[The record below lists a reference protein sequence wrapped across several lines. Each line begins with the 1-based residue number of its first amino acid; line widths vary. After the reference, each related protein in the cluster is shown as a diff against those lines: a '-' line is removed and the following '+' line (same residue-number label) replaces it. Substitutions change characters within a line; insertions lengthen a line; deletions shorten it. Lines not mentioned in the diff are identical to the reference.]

1 MDILPELK
9 IDNLVAPLPI
19 IQGGMSVGISLAGL
33 ASAVAREGG
42 IGVIGCAGIGML
54 ESDDSLDI
62 VERHNRALRHE
73 IRTARE
79 MSNGKGL
86 LGVNIMVAL
95 SNFEELARTAI
106 DEKIDIIFAGAG
118 LPLNLPK
125 LAIRNM
131 PTKFVPIVSSGR
143 AAAIIA
149 KRWIEKYNYVPDG
162 FVLEGPLA
170 GGHLG
175 FKLEE
180 IEDSNFTLDKLIL
193 PMLKIAHE
201 MEERFKRHVPVIPAG
216 GIYTGAD
223 IHQFLGLGAAGV
235 QMATRF
241 VTTHECDAAIG
252 FKQAYVASRPEDIL
266 IIKSPVGLPGRVLRN
281 MFVEEV
287 VAGRKRPFKCPYHC
301 IITCDVKKSPYCIA
315 LALVNAKLGDL
326 RNGFAFCGANAHRAK
341 EIISVKELINLLKD
355 EFCMEALKGRV
366 ENAKGCYGVR
376 AETGFQLS

>member
-1 MDILPELK
+1 MLPELK
-9 IDNLVAPLPI
+9 IDNLVAKLPI

-42 IGVIGCAGIGML
+42 IGVIGCAGIAML
-54 ESDDSLDI
+54 EPDDSSSI
-62 VERHNRALRHE
+62 VERSNRALRHE
-73 IRTARE
+73 IRKARE
-79 MSNGKGL
+79 MSSGKGL

-106 DEKIDIIFAGAG
+106 DERIDIIFAGAG

-125 LAIRNM
+125 LAIKNM
-131 PTKFVPIVSSGR
+131 PTKIIPIVSSGR

-180 IEDSNFTLDKLIL
+180 IEDSNFTLDKLLL
-193 PMLKIAHE
+193 PTLKIARE
-201 MEERFKRHVPVIPAG
+201 IEERFKRHVPVIAAG

-223 IHQFLGLGAAGV
+223 IHHFLELGASGV

-241 VTTHECDAAIG
+241 VTTHECDAAIE
-252 FKQAYVASRPEDIL
+252 FKQAYVNSRPEDIL

-281 MFVEEV
+281 KFVEEIV
-287 VAGRKRPFKCPYHC
+287 EGRQRPFNCPYHC

-315 LALVNAKLGDL
+315 LALVNAKLGNMS
-326 RNGFAFCGANAHRAK
+326 NGFAFCGSNAHRAK
-341 EIISVKELINLLKD
+341 EIISVKDLINILKD
-355 EFCMEALKGRV
+355 EFCIVALKGRV
-366 ENAKGCYGVR
+366 ENSKGCHGLRVDS
-376 AETGFQLS
+376 GFQVS